1 MDLQKI
7 EKLLDDYFEGNT
19 STEDEKLLKAYFS
32 GNDVAPHL
40 EAYREMFVY
49 FAQAKAESTS
59 SEIKTLKPAKQGV
72 FKRMRPWYSIAAL
85 FVVALGVT
93 FFLQNSNK
101 ISEAERIEAEIAFEK
116 TKEALDFFSVHFN
129 SGASSLVVLNEF
141 ENSTN
146 KIFNKQ

>member
-7 EKLLDDYFEGNT
+7 EQLLDAYFEGET
-19 STEDEKLLKAYFS
+19 GIEVEKQLKAYFS
-32 GNDVAPHL
+32 SNDVAPHL

-49 FAQAKAESTS
+49 FAQAKSESTS
-59 SEIKTLKPAKQGV
+59 SEIKTLKPAKQGIL
-72 FKRMRPWYSIAAL
+72 KRMRPWYSIAAL

-93 FFLQNSNK
+93 FFLHNSNK

-116 TKEALDFFSVHFN
+116 TKEALNFFSTHFN
-129 SGASSLVVLNEF
+129 TGAANLSVLNEF

-146 KIFNKQ
+146 KIFK